1 MNPLPACARLTSLL
15 PHKCPHVSPAQE
27 WCNLA
32 PQAFQDILGCVL
44 EVKGAFIL
52 EQNTTLEL
60 RSVSQCRQGKPPV
73 NTKGTGPT
81 PTPEPPEPDIFKS
94 TFLQSL

>member
-1 MNPLPACARLTSLL
+1 MNPPLACARLTSFL

-52 EQNTTLEL
+52 EQNTTLQL
-60 RSVSQCRQGKPPV
+60 RSGSRCRQGKSPV
-73 NTKGTGPT
+73 NTKEVQGPLL
-81 PTPEPPEPDIFKS
+81 PELAEPDTFKNG
-94 TFLQSL
+94 L

>member
-1 MNPLPACARLTSLL
+1 MYALQVYARLTSLL
-15 PHKCPHVSPAQE
+15 PHKCPHISPAQE

-52 EQNTTLEL
+52 EQNTTLQL
-60 RSVSQCRQGKPPV
+60 R
-73 NTKGTGPT
+73 
-81 PTPEPPEPDIFKS
+81 PDS
-94 TFLQSL
+94 